1 MRYMM
6 RVGRDPCELPVAA
19 GPLKEVAAQLGI
31 TKNTM
36 RQQMCRA
43 SYGEFRQTYIWVNFD
58 ADLEG
63 EIMAEEAMDMIRT
76 RMDSERRKAE
86 DYKGKPAELVYRHT
100 ANVLR
105 SILIDLEDFQKDTR
119 NAPNRRK

>member
-1 MRYMM
+1 
-6 RVGRDPCELPVAA
+6 
-19 GPLKEVAAQLGI
+19 LKEVAAQLGI

-43 SYGEFRQTYIWVNFD
+43 SYGECRQTYIWVNFD

-86 DYKGKPAELVYRHT
+86 EYKGKPAELVYRHT

>member
-6 RVGRDPCELPVAA
+6 RIGRDPCELPIAA
-19 GPLKEVAAQLGI
+19 GPLSEVAEHLGI

-36 RQQMCRA
+36 RQQICKARKEG
-43 SYGEFRQTYIWVNFD
+43 YRQTYIWVTFD
-58 ADLEG
+58 DDIG
-63 EIMAEEAMDMIRT
+63 REIMAEEAIDRIRD
-76 RMDSERRKAE
+76 RMKSERRKAE
-86 DYKGKPAELVYRHT
+86 EYKGKPAELVYRHA